1 MLCNE
6 YDKLNMKFLP
16 QTIYVDFEEAIH
28 YSILSVWPETN
39 IKGCRFHLGQ
49 SWWRKIQNSGLT
61 NEYKSDFEFSK
72 YFKFFFGLAFLHP
85 EEVGDCFTEAPFG
98 PYLPSP
104 LNLRVARGRISYPAV
119 PPLRIS
125 RANRPPLSRV
135 FIDKFFE
142 NSSFSPFRE
151 VQPPR

>member
-6 YDKLNMKFLP
+6 CDKLNMKFLP

-49 SWWRKIQNSGLT
+49 SWWWKIQNLGLT

-72 YFKFFFGLAFLHP
+72 YL
-85 EEVGDCFTEAPFG
+85 T
-98 PYLPSP
+98 
-104 LNLRVARGRISYPAV
+104 I
-119 PPLRIS
+119 
-125 RANRPPLSRV
+125 
-135 FIDKFFE
+135 
-142 NSSFSPFRE
+142 FSDYHFYAQKRWAI
-151 VQPPR
+151 VLLKI